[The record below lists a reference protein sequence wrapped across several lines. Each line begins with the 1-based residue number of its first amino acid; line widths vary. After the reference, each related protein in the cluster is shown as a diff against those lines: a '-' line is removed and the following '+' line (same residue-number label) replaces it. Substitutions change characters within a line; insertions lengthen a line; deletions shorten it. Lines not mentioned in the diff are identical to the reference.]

1 MAIYPYFSTTII
13 NKDVLTNS
21 SFKAGMALIM
31 NSNGMAIKAD
41 SQSLVFDSVYQKY
54 GRFLGFAASDH
65 DISGNT
71 IIIPDVIGSNY
82 LDSNYNFIKSENTEY
97 SVPKRSLLDYQD
109 SAISNFY
116 NATDLNPISKRGI
129 GVYNTPGDYFV
140 TDQFN
145 PVLHGDYGVDSTTTT
160 TLNPGDLL
168 TFGGGVNAGKLV
180 KVNLD
185 SFGPDVMVLG
195 QVFKHLPSAGLL
207 YFRQVNYRLNYGSN
221 LIYDLSSPLALSGS
235 TIYDFSGTQTNGT
248 LTNGPAYSSTP
259 YPSLLFDGTND
270 YINISNSYSA
280 NFQNGVT
287 IDFWVRY
294 NGNGLWERIIDINS
308 GTNTVVMCVFRY
320 SGTNQIGLATATSP
334 FLNQQ
339 TGGMLSNSALISS
352 GTIQHFTFVIGP
364 GPVNSLSPYNY
375 IYLNGVLQASSDYLI
390 GRCVIPD
397 VTNRTFWIGR
407 TPFNDA
413 YLSANLF
420 SLKIYNQALTA
431 EQILS
436 QHNSTKGR
444 YGL

>member
-21 SFKAGMALIM
+21 SFKAGMALVM
-31 NSNGMAIKAD
+31 NSNGIAIKAD

-82 LDSNYNFIKSENTEY
+82 IDSNFNFIKSENTEY

-145 PVLHGDYGVDSTTTT
+145 PVLHGDYGVDSITTT

-294 NGNGLWERIIDINS
+294 NGNGSWERIIDINS

-364 GPVNSLSPYNY
+364 GPVNSLCPYNY

-420 SLKIYNQALTA
+420 SIKIYNQALTA

-436 QHNSTKGR
+436 QHNATKGR